1 MVKTAMQSAP
11 SASVAAGTTLPA
23 LFWQVACRR
32 TTAVALRW
40 KHLGI
45 WNDITWSDYGDAAR
59 AVGLALLAAGG
70 RRGDR
75 ALVLSDVRP
84 EWCHVEFGAMGVGVQ
99 TVGLFHTDAAQHL
112 VRVAHDSAARWLF
125 VQDQEQLDKALAVLP
140 EMPGIERIV
149 YFDGSGLHA
158 LVHPQVQG
166 FEDFLETG
174 RALHAREPAR
184 WEEALQ
190 GAQAGDV
197 ATVVMTAGRTG
208 MPKGVLLTHAN
219 LMFQLQALGSLC
231 PAHPGDE
238 QLGFLSPAYGVERY
252 FTLYRALTQ
261 DIIVHLGKGLPT
273 MLDNLRE
280 VRPQVV
286 MAVPRVWEKLY
297 ATVMLGIEQSTP
309 LQRRAYQW
317 AMDNGAR
324 WQAGQQDGQ
333 APDGGQPLQQRVAD
347 RLVLRRVRAMIG
359 LDRARQLVCCAAPI
373 SPELVQWFG
382 ALGLPMVEAYGQ
394 AECTGF
400 ATLAAPA
407 QARAGRVGP
416 ALPGTEL
423 RVAPD
428 GQILLR
434 GPHVFAGYLQP
445 QPEDGLRVVEG
456 WLHTGDRGQLD
467 AQGHLQVFD
476 RMQAGVALADGVPVS
491 PAGIESRLK
500 RSPYIADALVVGQ
513 GGRLGC
519 LLLIEAETVQRH
531 LARQQLVI
539 TGFGNLAR
547 ASEVQALIQQD
558 VDRVNRELG
567 TGIRIARFA
576 LIDTDISVHDAEM
589 TPTLQLRRRMVLDR
603 YRALVDSLFADAA
616 A

>member
-1 MVKTAMQSAP
+1 MVTPAMQSAP
-11 SASVAAGTTLPA
+11 PTAADAGTTLPA

-99 TVGLFHTDAAQHL
+99 TVGLYHTDTAQDL
-112 VRVAHDSAARWLF
+112 VRVARDSAARWLF

-140 EMPGIERIV
+140 DMPRIERIV
-149 YFDGSGLHA
+149 HFDGSGLHA
-158 LVHPQVQG
+158 LVHAQVQG

-174 RALHAREPAR
+174 RTLCAQQPALWEAELQRARS
-184 WEEALQ
+184 
-190 GAQAGDV
+190 GDV
-197 ATVVMTAGRTG
+197 ATVVTTAGRTG
-208 MPKGVLLTHAN
+208 VPKCVQLTHAS
-219 LMFQLQALGSLC
+219 LMFQLQALGSMC
-231 PAHPGDE
+231 PAQPGDE
-238 QLGFLSPAYGVERY
+238 QLGFLSPGYVVERY

-261 DIIVHLGKGLPT
+261 DIVVHLGKGLPT

-280 VRPQVV
+280 VRPHVV

-297 ATVMLGIEQSTP
+297 ATVMLGIEQGTP
-309 LQRRAYQW
+309 LQRRAYHW
-317 AMDNGAR
+317 AMNLGAR
-324 WQAGQQDGQ
+324 LGAGRESGQ
-333 APDGGQPLQQRVAD
+333 APGSGLSIWHTVAD

-359 LDRARQLVCCAAPI
+359 LDRARQLLCCAAPI
-373 SPELVQWFG
+373 SPELVQWFE

-394 AECTGF
+394 AECTGI
-400 ATLAAPA
+400 ATLAAPT

-445 QPEDGLRVVEG
+445 QPQDGLRVVDG

-467 AQGHLQVFD
+467 AQGQLQVFD
-476 RMQAGVALADGVPVS
+476 RMQAGIAVADGVPVS

-500 RSPYIADALVVGQ
+500 RSPYIADALVVEQ
-513 GGRLGC
+513 DGRLGC

-531 LARQQLVI
+531 VARQQLVI
-539 TGFGNLAR
+539 TGFGNLTH
-547 ASEVQALIQQD
+547 ASEVRALIQQD

-567 TGIRIARFA
+567 AGTRIARFA
-576 LIDTDISVHDAEM
+576 LIDTEISVHDTEM
-589 TPTLQLRRRMVLDR
+589 TPTLQLRRRLVLDR
-603 YRALVDSLFADAA
+603 HRALVDSLFAESAA
-616 A
+616 